1 MRDIRCELLACLILI
16 GVQTSLH
23 AQSLGSIPA
32 SALPSSSPSSST
44 PDTHSVELER
54 KLEAISSALAV
65 THQQL
70 EQSQQ
75 EMEQLRE
82 ELSQIKRLLAATQS
96 RPAESSSSGSA
107 VDAAKAAATA
117 IEDLQER
124 QQTTEAQVKVH
135 DQTKVE
141 SSSKYPLRVTGLI
154 LFNSFV
160 NRGSVDN
167 IDLPEAALSNQNNT
181 TSNGSAGATFRQTIL
196 GLQGSGPRVAGART
210 SADVDLDFFAG
221 LAYSSYATSAGTVRM
236 RTASIN
242 FDWTND
248 SVQAGLVVPLIS
260 PLSPTS
266 YAMVA
271 EPALAGAGNLWTWA
285 PQLRYAHQIPLQSG
299 RRLQF
304 EFGLW
309 DPPTAGYSTNELFR
323 VPSPSEAS
331 KQPGY
336 ESRVSYG
343 TFPGEHPFQIGLSG
357 YYNRQSYS
365 GNQSVDSWAATTDW
379 RVPLGSRFEVSGEGY
394 RGKALGGLGGGVY
407 KNVLFGIYSA
417 TGLNAYRGLNAIGG
431 WTQLKAYFT
440 QSLEANASIGL
451 DNGYASDFHEF
462 IFPPTVTATQLRAR
476 NKMVFGNLI
485 FRPKTYLILS
495 PEYRRIWTWPI
506 YGTVNTADIFTL
518 SAGYQF

>member
-1 MRDIRCELLACLILI
+1 MRHVRRELLTCLILI
-16 GVQTSLH
+16 SVQGSLC
-23 AQSLGSIPA
+23 AQSPGSVTV
-32 SALPSSSPSSST
+32 SSPSSPST
-44 PDTHSVELER
+44 SDAHSVELER
-54 KLEAISSALAV
+54 KLEGISSALAV

-82 ELSQIKRLLAATQS
+82 ELAQIKKLLAATQS
-96 RPAESSSSGSA
+96 GSTESSSSGNA
-107 VDAAKAAATA
+107 VDAAKTTAAA
-117 IEDLQER
+117 IEALQEQ
-124 QQTTEAQVKVH
+124 QQTIEAQVKVH

-141 SSSKYPLRVTGLI
+141 SSSKYPLHVTGLL
-154 LFNSFV
+154 LFNSFI
-160 NRGSVDN
+160 NRGIVDN
-167 IDLPEAALSNQNNT
+167 IDLPEAALSSQNNT
-181 TSNGSAGATFRQTIL
+181 TGNGSAGATLRQTIL
-196 GLQGSGPRVAGART
+196 GLQGYGPRIAGART
-210 SADVDLDFFAG
+210 SADINVDFFAG

-242 FDWTND
+242 LDWTND
-248 SVQAGLVVPLIS
+248 SIQAGFVVPLIS

-299 RRLQF
+299 RRVQL

-336 ESRVSYG
+336 ESRISYG
-343 TFPGEHPFQIGLSG
+343 TFTGEHPLQIGLSG
-357 YYNRQSYS
+357 YYSRQSYP

-379 RVPLGSRFEVSGEGY
+379 RVPFGNRFEVSGEGY
-394 RGKALGGLGGGVY
+394 RGRALGGLGGGVY
-407 KNVLFGIYSA
+407 KDVLFGVYTP

-431 WTQLKAYFT
+431 WTQFKARFT

-451 DNGYASDFHEF
+451 DDGYAEDFHEF
-462 IFPPTVTATQLRAR
+462 IFPPTVTSTQLRAR

>member
-1 MRDIRCELLACLILI
+1 MRDIRCEFFACLMLASAP
-16 GVQTSLH
+16 VSLH
-23 AQSLGSIPA
+23 GQSAASVPV
-32 SALPSSSPSSST
+32 SALPSST
-44 PDTHSVELER
+44 VDAHSVELQQ
-54 KLEAISSALAV
+54 KLEAISSALV
-65 THQQL
+65 TTHQQL

-75 EMEQLRE
+75 EIEQLRQ
-82 ELSQIKRLLAATQS
+82 ELAEIRKQLALAQPGFIEPS
-96 RPAESSSSGSA
+96 NPESTA
-107 VDAAKAAATA
+107 DAAKTTAAT
-117 IEDLQER
+117 IEALQEQ

-141 SSSKYPLRVTGLI
+141 SSSKYPLHVTGLI
-154 LFNSFV
+154 LFNSFL

-167 IDLPEAALSNQNNT
+167 IDLPEAALNNQGNT
-181 TSNGSAGATFRQTIL
+181 TGNGSAGATFRQTIL
-196 GLQGSGPRVAGART
+196 GLEGYGPRIGGART
-210 SADVDLDFFAG
+210 SAYVNLDFFG
-221 LAYSSYATSAGTVRM
+221 GVAYSSYATSAGTVRM

-242 FDWTND
+242 LDWDHD
-248 SVQAGLVVPLIS
+248 SIQAGMVGPLIS

-285 PQLRYAHQIPLQSG
+285 PQLRYAHKIPIQPG
-299 RRLQF
+299 QRLEF

-323 VPSPSEAS
+323 VPSPGESS

-336 ESRVSYG
+336 ESRISYG
-343 TFPGEHPFQIGLSG
+343 SATGERPSQIGVGG
-357 YYNRQSYS
+357 YYSRQSYP
-365 GNQSVDSWAATTDW
+365 GNQSVDSWAVTTDW
-379 RVPLGSRFEVSGEGY
+379 RAPLGHYFEVSGEGY

-407 KNVLFGIYSA
+407 KDALFGLYSP
-417 TGLNAYRGLNAIGG
+417 TGQNVYRGLNAIGG
-431 WTQLKAYFT
+431 WTQLKAHLT
-440 QSLEANASIGL
+440 ESLEANASIGL
-451 DNGYASDFHEF
+451 DNGFAGDFHEF
-462 IFPPTVTATQLRAR
+462 VFLPPVTATQLRAR

-506 YGTVNTADIFTL
+506 SGTANTADIFTL

>member
-1 MRDIRCELLACLILI
+1 MRDIRCEFLACLMLI
-16 GVQTSLH
+16 AVQTSLH
-23 AQSLGSIPA
+23 AQSSASIHA
-32 SALPSSSPSSST
+32 SAPPSSSS
-44 PDTHSVELER
+44 PDPHSVELER

-75 EMEQLRE
+75 EIEQLRD
-82 ELSQIKRLLAATQS
+82 ELAQIKRLLAATQS
-96 RPAESSSSGSA
+96 GSVESSSSGSA
-107 VDAAKAAATA
+107 VDTAKATAAA

-124 QQTTEAQVKVH
+124 QQITEAQVKVH

-141 SSSKYPLRVTGLI
+141 SSSKYPLQVSGLI

-167 IDLPEAALSNQNNT
+167 IDLPEAALNNQNNT
-181 TSNGSAGATFRQTIL
+181 TGNGSAGATFRQTIL
-196 GLQGSGPRVAGART
+196 GLQGIGPRVAGART
-210 SADVDLDFFAG
+210 SADVNLDFFGG

-299 RRLQF
+299 RRLQL

-309 DPPTAGYSTNELFR
+309 DPPTAGYSTNQLFR
-323 VPSPSEAS
+323 VPSPGEAS

-343 TFPGEHPFQIGLSG
+343 TFPGEHPFQIGISG
-357 YYNRQSYS
+357 YYSRQSYS
-365 GNQSVDSWAATTDW
+365 GYQSVDSWAVTTDW
-379 RVPLGSRFEVSGEGY
+379 RVPLGAHFEVSGEGY
-394 RGKALGGLGGGVY
+394 RGRALGGLGGGVY
-407 KNVLFGIYSA
+407 KDVLFGIYAS

-431 WTQLKAYFT
+431 WTQLKAHFT

-451 DNGYASDFHEF
+451 DNGYARDFHEF

-476 NKMVFGNLI
+476 NTMVFGNLI